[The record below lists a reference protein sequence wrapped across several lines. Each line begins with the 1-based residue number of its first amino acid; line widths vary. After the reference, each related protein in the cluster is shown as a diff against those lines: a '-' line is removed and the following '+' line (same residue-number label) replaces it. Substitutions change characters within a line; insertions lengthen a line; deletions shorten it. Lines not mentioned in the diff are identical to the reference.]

1 MRIKI
6 KSIVYIVF
14 ILVFVGCINT
24 ICFCKE
30 KNYYDEEK
38 KTYAS
43 FGEAFDASYNLFL
56 DSIGKEDLQDVN
68 AYWIRLRENNENLII
83 GGSGVV
89 WCGYTMGDVLDAFSY
104 DIVGFGGMTDDKIKE
119 WIPKIKK
126 KYKKVILFEGVN
138 TVNLAVSSGMKDVT
152 KEMIDSVA
160 TTIVDI
166 QNELFDISGDLIYVK
181 IKPMVYI
188 QDSDNEDT
196 VKTFNKL
203 SESLNTALA
212 AMNVYLYEIPYP
224 TTKEYSAGYVHY
236 NNRVVWED
244 LLKNSKD

>member
-1 MRIKI
+1 MKKI
-6 KSIVYIVF
+6 ICCILIFIVCISIIS
-14 ILVFVGCINT
+14 IG
-24 ICFCKE
+24 KD

-38 KTYAS
+38 RTYAS

-56 DSIGKEDLQDVN
+56 DSLGKEDLQDVN

-89 WCGYTMGDVLDAFSY
+89 WCGYTMGDTLDAFSY

-138 TVNLAVSSGMKDVT
+138 TTNLAVGSGMKDVT

-166 QNELFDISGDLIYVK
+166 QNQLFDSSGDLVYVK

-188 QDSDNEDT
+188 QDCDNEDT

-203 SESLNTALA
+203 SENLNTALG
-212 AMNVYLYEIPYP
+212 AMNIYLYEIPYP

-244 LLKNSKD
+244 LLKK

>member
-1 MRIKI
+1 MKKI
-6 KSIVYIVF
+6 YLICV
-14 ILVFVGCINT
+14 LVFMVLINT

-30 KNYYDEEK
+30 KNYYEEEK
-38 KTYAS
+38 RTYAS

-68 AYWIRLRENNENLII
+68 AYWIRLRDNNENLII

-89 WCGYTMGDVLDAFSY
+89 WCGYTMGDSLDAFGY
-104 DIVGFGGMTDDKIKE
+104 DIVGFGGMNDDKIKE

-126 KYKKVILFEGVN
+126 KYKKVIIFEGVN
-138 TVNLAVSSGMKDVT
+138 TTNLAVGCGMKDVT

-166 QNELFDISGDLIYVK
+166 QNELLDINGTILYVK
-181 IKPMVYI
+181 VKPMVHI
-188 QDSDNEDT
+188 QDCEDEKT
-196 VKTFNKL
+196 VKTFNKI
-203 SESLNTALA
+203 SSNLNTALA
-212 AMNVYLYEIPYP
+212 AMNINLYEIPFP
-224 TTKEYSAGYVHY
+224 TTSEYSAGYVHY

-244 LLKNSKD
+244 LLKQ

>member
-1 MRIKI
+1 MKKRIKEI
-6 KSIVYIVF
+6 LYIIVVLISIIS
-14 ILVFVGCINT
+14 INA

-43 FGEAFDASYNLFL
+43 FGELFDASYNLFL
-56 DSIGKEDLQDVN
+56 DSIGKQDLQDVN
-68 AYWIRLRENNENLII
+68 AYWIRIRENNENLII

-89 WCGYTMGDVLDAFSY
+89 WCGYTMGDALDAFSY

-126 KYKKVILFEGVN
+126 KYKKIILFEGVN
-138 TVNLAVSSGMKDVT
+138 TINLAVGSGIKNIT

-160 TTIVDI
+160 TTIVDL
-166 QNELFDISGDLIYVK
+166 QNMLYNSSGDFIYVK
-181 IKPMVYI
+181 VKPMVYV
-188 QDSDNEDT
+188 QDCDNEDT
-196 VKTFNKL
+196 TKNFNKL
-203 SESLNTALA
+203 SNSLNTALE
-212 AMNVYLYEIPYP
+212 AMNIYLYEIPYP

-244 LLKNSKD
+244 LLKNNK